1 MLAALLAIV
10 AGLAGVS
17 APAEPVRA
25 PKAPDIACA
34 YPAHLRFDGCPPRR
48 DGPITPGGSRAPFLA
63 LDAVPGSRGENPAPI
78 DG

>member
-1 MLAALLAIV
+1 VLAALLAIV

-17 APAEPVRA
+17 APAEPVRV

-48 DGPITPGGSRAPFLA
+48 DKPLTPG
-63 LDAVPGSRGENPAPI
+63 AVPGRPYLISVSS
-78 DG
+78 